1 MYVWLLSEAVLLGVQ
16 PLSAG
21 RYYKAYMVGGTEATA
36 AFPQPYLSNLSMSH
50 SYTEENYIKAIYKL
64 SANGT
69 QEVNTN
75 AIAEVIETKAASVT
89 DMLRK
94 LSAKGIVNY
103 IKYKG
108 VSLTDQGEKV
118 ALQIIRKHR
127 LWETFL
133 VEKLKFNWDEVHEV
147 AEELE
152 HISSTLLTNRLDEF
166 LGFPAFDP
174 HGDPIPSANGEM
186 KTKKQQLL
194 GELNIGDEG
203 KVVGVSDSQP
213 LFLQYLDKLGI
224 GLGTRIR
231 ITDRIP
237 YDNSMEIE
245 LDENKLLLISCEVS
259 KNIYLSA

>member
-1 MYVWLLSEAVLLGVQ
+1 M
-16 PLSAG
+16 
-21 RYYKAYMVGGTEATA
+21 
-36 AFPQPYLSNLSMSH
+36 H

-64 SANGT
+64 SDNGQ

-75 AIAEVIETKAASVT
+75 AIAEVLETKAASVT

-94 LSAKGIVNY
+94 LSAKDIVNY
-103 IKYKG
+103 VKYKG
-108 VSLTDQGEKV
+108 VSLTPQGERV

-166 LGFPAFDP
+166 LGYPKFDP
-174 HGDPIPSANGEM
+174 HGDPIPTENGEM
-186 KTKKQQLL
+186 KLKKQQLL
-194 GELNIGDEG
+194 GEMNTGDEG
-203 KVVGVSDSQP
+203 KVVGVNDSQP

-224 GLGTRIR
+224 GLGSHIKV
-231 ITDRIP
+231 TDKIL
-237 YDNSMEIE
+237 YDNSLEVE
-245 LDENKLLLISCEVS
+245 LNGKKQLLLSNEVCR
-259 KNIYLSA
+259 NIYLSA